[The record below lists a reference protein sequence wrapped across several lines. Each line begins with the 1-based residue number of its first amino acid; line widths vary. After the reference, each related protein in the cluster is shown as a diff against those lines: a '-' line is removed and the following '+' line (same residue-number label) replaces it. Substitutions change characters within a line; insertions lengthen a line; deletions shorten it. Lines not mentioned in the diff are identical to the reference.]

1 LNNLQKTLYVLQ
13 EESNVSSEKKIAF
26 ITGGNRG
33 LGFETARQ
41 LAQTGVEVVIGSR
54 DAKKGEAAAKT
65 LQTEGLNVEAI
76 QFDVTNRADYQK
88 AYNYFDKKFGK
99 LDILINN
106 SGIAK
111 ESFGK
116 PNTLSTLSLAD
127 LRETFDTNF
136 FGLVELTQKLLPL
149 IKKAPEGRIV
159 NLSSILGSLT
169 LHATPGSPIYD
180 FKALAYDSSKAA
192 LNSFTVHLAY
202 ELKDTKIKVN
212 SAHPGWVK
220 TEMGTDAAPMEIP
233 DGAKTSVQ
241 LATLAADGPTGGY
254 FHMGQALPW

>member
-1 LNNLQKTLYVLQ
+1 
-13 EESNVSSEKKIAF
+13 VSSEKKVAF

-33 LGFETARQ
+33 LGLETARQ

-54 DAKKGEAAAKT
+54 DAQKGETVAKK
-65 LQTEGLNVEAI
+65 LQGEGLKVESI
-76 QFDVTNRADYQK
+76 PFDVTNRADYK
-88 AYNYFDKKFGK
+88 SAFDYFDKKYGK

-106 SGIAK
+106 AGIAK
-111 ESFGK
+111 ETFGGV
-116 PNTLSTLSLAD
+116 NTTSTISPAD

-136 FGLVELTQKLLPL
+136 FSLVELTQTLLPL

-169 LHATPGSPIYD
+169 LHATPSSPIYD
-180 FKALAYDSSKAA
+180 FMALAYDSSKAA
-192 LNSFTVHLAY
+192 LNSFTVHLAH

-241 LATLAADGPTGGY
+241 LATLPADGPTGGY
-254 FHMGQALPW
+254 FHMGESLPW